1 MNNQTYTSQRQKLAT
16 QQVVKLLRA
25 GKWPPAGYP
34 WAAVAAIPSEELD
47 QFFRGP
53 IWAALS
59 AGLSQISDNELHS
72 VMTSRE
78 IEQVCES
85 RGILWIA
92 KDLLKLPEE
101 MAVVKA
107 AEKEL
112 ANVAQQ
118 NTRK

>member
-1 MNNQTYTSQRQKLAT
+1 
-16 QQVVKLLRA
+16 
-25 GKWPPAGYP
+25 
-34 WAAVAAIPSEELD
+34 
-47 QFFRGP
+47 
-53 IWAALS
+53 
-59 AGLSQISDNELHS
+59 
-72 VMTSRE
+72 MTSRE